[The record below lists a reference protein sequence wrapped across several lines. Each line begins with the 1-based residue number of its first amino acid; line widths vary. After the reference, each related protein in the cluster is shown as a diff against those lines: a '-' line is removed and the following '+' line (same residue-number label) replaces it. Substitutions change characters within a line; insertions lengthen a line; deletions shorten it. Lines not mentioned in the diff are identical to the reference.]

1 MAEFKISKFAYTWKG
16 NWSGTTAYI
25 KDDIVRY
32 GGKSF
37 VCIRQHTAATDF
49 YTDLYYVFPGDTD
62 QSPAWIKMTDG
73 FTFRGIW
80 AATTKYNLG
89 DIIQYGGRLY
99 LVITDYTSTA
109 VFDDNIGKHSVYAE
123 GQTWKANW
131 AAATRYGAGDVVQY
145 NGYVYRCITG
155 HTSATT
161 SLGLETDQANWSTY
175 YEGIEYFGDFASG
188 VRYRLNDLVKY
199 GGSILR
205 CTTGHTSTANLTN
218 ANWAVELP
226 GSNFTGEWASDQYY
240 AVGDVVKHGG
250 WLYSSRTNNNGISP
264 GNEDAGSTNWI
275 VISKGLNFRGIWDA
289 EATYKTGDVVK
300 RGGQLYVA
308 TLDSSTDGSTLD
320 YLEAGSWEVIVPGES
335 WRNYWAADSIYSV
348 GDVIIF
354 DGSAYRCNF
363 SHTADNQN
371 FPGDNGSGF
380 IYWTMLLQAGPNIGL
395 RTRGDLLTY
404 DLSRGI
410 TGDQSTFDQT
420 AVEVGLPT
428 HLLTI
433 DDEDSLYYKPF
444 NEVAREIY
452 VSPAGIDEPGR
463 GHSFF
468 NPVRTI
474 RYACELADQLGS
486 TVETNIFITTGK
498 YEEILPIIVP
508 SRTALKGEE
517 LRSVTVIPNPPSTVL
532 ANDDFYSLDVLGRMR
547 ELLPLIIKA
556 EEVTPTVGNTVDQ
569 VLDSSLSDDMTGEVI
584 IDLIDDITD
593 YINYQLNNGVSNPTV
608 SGSNDATTESAKI
621 NATIQLEDNIEF
633 LQAEA
638 VAFMQY
644 YYPNYAFNANLY
656 RSNIERYIRAIIY
669 DLTYTGNYKSVQAAR
684 YYSNAVQGS
693 SHEDMFYVRNASG
706 IRNMTVSG
714 LIGELSSTVSYGF
727 IRKPTGGAYVSLDPG
742 WGPDDQRVWITS
754 RSCYVQNVTTFGY
767 GAIGQKIDGA
777 LHNGGNKSI
786 TSNDFTQVI
795 SDGIGAWVLNNGR
808 AEMVSVFTYY
818 SHVGYLAENGG
829 KIRATN
835 GNNSYGDYGSVA
847 VGNDPSETPRYG
859 NVNNRNQ
866 EATVLAAFAGEVN
879 DFILALEF
887 EHAGQNYTQAT
898 YSIIGSGT
906 GVSVVQEDFR
916 DRAIFYPKLINP
928 QDSSLPGGSGFIVIQ
943 NNAQSGDTTSIT
955 IASNDANEEARYLGM
970 RLVITSGVGTGQYG
984 IISAYNTLTKVI
996 SITRESDGNAG
1007 WDHVVPGF
1015 PIAPVLISSTRYR
1028 IEARVTFAPPPYDAN
1043 AITVP
1048 IGTYW
1053 SNITWG
1059 ETQES
1064 FVNVQGTAPSGITI
1078 EVPTSIAAWNVTKIG
1093 RTYTVAYGG
1102 SRGAGYAAGQTIIL
1116 TGDDVGGVTPDNDIT
1131 ITVTGISNDSTNS
1144 ITSFTYSGLA
1154 SSGKFVMVPE
1164 TGTSGIASSDGI
1176 NWVEST
1182 LPSDRNW
1189 KALAAGGN
1197 RFVTIGYN
1205 SAVAAQSLDG
1215 INWTTRTIATRQW
1228 TSMAYGNGAFVAVAS
1243 NLNSSG
1249 RSADGGTTWTVSN
1262 NLPTLGDSTINE
1274 WVDIAY
1280 GKGMF
1285 VAIANSNN
1293 VFAMSN
1299 DNGATWNGGIMD
1311 VIADSSQKDWVSVAY
1326 GRDRFVA
1333 ISSQGDVAYS
1343 FDAVLWYP
1351 GSMPT
1356 QDGSTAMN
1364 WKNIR
1369 YGNGIFFA
1377 VCDTG
1382 SREING
1388 DPTTGPTSFAATSED
1403 GVTWTGRVLAST
1415 LNWKAVVYGNPDI
1428 TLDDSTIRD
1437 VGKNTPTWL
1446 AIASDQTN
1454 QINAIYT
1461 GATAKGRVIIASG
1474 RIGGIKLLDPGSG
1487 YITSPDVTL
1496 TDPNKS
1502 ADPFFDNRIGDG
1514 VLGQPSWINRGSA
1527 YKTSTTRVTISGDG
1541 FADVI
1546 PANKFITL
1554 SGMSQYPRPGAQF
1567 RIDGNPN
1574 LYTAVVITP
1583 IENNTF
1589 PGLSARFQVQ
1599 PYFDVDNGPTH
1610 NTLVEIRER
1619 YSQCRITGHDFLDIG
1634 TGNFLETNYPEL
1646 YYTGNFFSAP
1656 ENETAETNG
1665 GRVFYTSTDQSGN
1678 FRAGELF
1685 AVEQATGVVTISAD
1699 YFDLN
1704 GLSELRLGGI
1714 RIGGTGTVVREF
1726 STDPLFSA
1734 DSNNIIPTQRA
1745 IKSYLANRLSVGGA
1759 DIATAA
1765 FIAGTVKVG
1774 PNEIR
1779 STINGSTVFPVRV
1792 DFFGREDQGKGQV
1805 NGTIL
1810 AQTLFF
1816 RSFKHR

>member
-1 MAEFKISKFAYTWKG
+1 
-16 NWSGTTAYI
+16 
-25 KDDIVRY
+25 
-32 GGKSF
+32 
-37 VCIRQHTAATDF
+37 
-49 YTDLYYVFPGDTD
+49 
-62 QSPAWIKMTDG
+62 
-73 FTFRGIW
+73 
-80 AATTKYNLG
+80 
-89 DIIQYGGRLY
+89 
-99 LVITDYTSTA
+99 
-109 VFDDNIGKHSVYAE
+109 
-123 GQTWKANW
+123 
-131 AAATRYGAGDVVQY
+131 
-145 NGYVYRCITG
+145 
-155 HTSATT
+155 
-161 SLGLETDQANWSTY
+161 
-175 YEGIEYFGDFASG
+175 
-188 VRYRLNDLVKY
+188 
-199 GGSILR
+199 
-205 CTTGHTSTANLTN
+205 
-218 ANWAVELP
+218 
-226 GSNFTGEWASDQYY
+226 
-240 AVGDVVKHGG
+240 
-250 WLYSSRTNNNGISP
+250 
-264 GNEDAGSTNWI
+264 
-275 VISKGLNFRGIWDA
+275 
-289 EATYKTGDVVK
+289 
-300 RGGQLYVA
+300 
-308 TLDSSTDGSTLD
+308 
-320 YLEAGSWEVIVPGES
+320 
-335 WRNYWAADSIYSV
+335 
-348 GDVIIF
+348 
-354 DGSAYRCNF
+354 
-363 SHTADNQN
+363 
-371 FPGDNGSGF
+371 
-380 IYWTMLLQAGPNIGL
+380 
-395 RTRGDLLTY
+395 
-404 DLSRGI
+404 
-410 TGDQSTFDQT
+410 
-420 AVEVGLPT
+420 
-428 HLLTI
+428 
-433 DDEDSLYYKPF
+433 
-444 NEVAREIY
+444 
-452 VSPAGIDEPGR
+452 
-463 GHSFF
+463 
-468 NPVRTI
+468 
-474 RYACELADQLGS
+474 
-486 TVETNIFITTGK
+486 
-498 YEEILPIIVP
+498 
-508 SRTALKGEE
+508 
-517 LRSVTVIPNPPSTVL
+517 
-532 ANDDFYSLDVLGRMR
+532 MR